1 MAISQILLCFV
12 FHILL
17 LFSLSL
23 ETTTSER
30 REGRALVK
38 WKNTLGSDTD
48 DDVLHSW
55 SIANLDNICTNW
67 TGIGCNYGGAVYK
80 IELDNFGLSGTLE
93 SLDFNSFP
101 NLTHFNLHYNSFV
114 GSIPNAIVNLTQLV
128 FLDLSWNL
136 FEKSIPIKIGRL
148 TKLQLLN
155 LGENNLVGTIPIQIS
170 HLNHLTSLYLN
181 GNYLTGPIL
190 ESLLSN
196 HTKLSQLV
204 FLDLSWNLFEGFIPA
219 GIGRLTKLELLNLG
233 VNYFTGIIPSQISQL
248 QHLTSLSLNKNIFTE
263 GRFPEEL
270 FSNMTKLQT
279 FSCGW
284 NLFHGPFPTS
294 LIKLSKLKLL
304 DLSEN
309 YFYGSIPPTIENLT
323 LLEEFSVLGTL
334 LQGNIPTTLC
344 TLRSLE
350 GLDLSESSFSGVI
363 PRCLGNLTL
372 LRYLYLDFNMLHGNI
387 PKTLCNLQNSLE
399 LLFLSNNSL
408 GGAIPQCLGE
418 MKFLT
423 TLDVSKNHLRGM
435 ITPPTLKLCGLSSL
449 KVLDLSDNNLH
460 GPLPLCL
467 ENFSKELVFINLARN
482 QFQGTIPGACTKRN
496 NLLYFN
502 LNGNHLEGIFPPG
515 LVNCTSLQ
523 VLDLGNN
530 NLSDSFP
537 HWIDTLPDLR
547 ALVLRSNHFFGEIY
561 PSDTTFPFPKL
572 HILDISHNKFTG
584 PLPRHYVENLGAMQ
598 HGNDSEILDYYD
610 RSISLVW
617 KGEERQVLQY
627 NISTNLDL
635 SNNFFHGEI
644 PKSLGRLHLIRFLN
658 LSHNQLTGDIPSSLG
673 NLTLLEVLDLS
684 SNQLVGEI
692 PGQLA
697 KSLTF
702 LAVLNLSYNYLS
714 GPIPHGAQFDT
725 FSNNSYLGNTAL
737 CGFPLT
743 LQCQIR
749 GEGQA
754 PNADSQH
761 FGIGWQSVVVGYFC
775 GIPFG
780 IVIGHL
786 IFKYGKLRWLV
797 KLILGD

>member
-1 MAISQILLCFV
+1 MAISQIILLCFV
-12 FHILL
+12 IHILL

-23 ETTTSER
+23 ETSTSQR

-38 WKNTLGSDTD
+38 WKNTLGSDS
-48 DDVLHSW
+48 DDVLRSW

-67 TGIGCNYGGAVYK
+67 TGIGCNYDGAVYK
-80 IELDNFGLSGTLE
+80 IELDSFGLSGTLE
-93 SLDFNSFP
+93 SLDFNCFP
-101 NLTHFNLHYNSFV
+101 NLTHFNLHDNSFS
-114 GSIPNAIVNLTQLV
+114 GSIPNAIVNLTHLV
-128 FLDLSWNL
+128 FLDL
-136 FEKSIPIKIGRL
+136 
-148 TKLQLLN
+148 
-155 LGENNLVGTIPIQIS
+155 GENYLVGTIPIQIS
-170 HLNHLTSLYLN
+170 HLHHLTSLYLN
-181 GNYLTGPIL
+181 GNYFTGPIL
-190 ESLLSN
+190 ESLFSN
-196 HTKLSQLV
+196 HTNFKSEANLSQLV

-219 GIGRLTKLELLNLG
+219 GIGRLTKLQLLNLG
-233 VNYFTGIIPSQISQL
+233 VNYFDGIIPSQISQL
-248 QHLTSLSLNKNIFTE
+248 HHLTSLSLDKNSFIE

-294 LIKLSKLKLL
+294 LIKLSKLTLL

-309 YFYGSIPPTIENLT
+309 YFYGSIPPTIGNLT
-323 LLEEFSVLGTL
+323 LLEAFSVLGTL
-334 LQGNIPTTLC
+334 LHGNIPTTLC
-344 TLRSLE
+344 TLHSLE

-363 PRCLGNLTL
+363 PQCLENLTL

-387 PKTLCNLQNSLE
+387 PETLCNLQNSLE

-418 MKFLT
+418 MKFLS
-423 TLDVSKNHLRGM
+423 TLDVSKNHLSGM
-435 ITPPTLKLCGLSSL
+435 ITPPTLNLCGLSSL
-449 KVLDLSDNNLH
+449 RILDLSDNNLH

-467 ENFSKELVFINLARN
+467 ENFSKQLIFINLARN
-482 QFQGTIPGACTKRN
+482 QFQGTIPGACTKRT
-496 NLLYFN
+496 NLSYFN
-502 LNGNHLEGIFPPG
+502 LNGNHLEGIFPLG

-537 HWIDTLPDLR
+537 HWLDTLSDLR
-547 ALVLRSNHFFGEIY
+547 VLVLRSNQLFGEIY
-561 PSDTTFPFPKL
+561 PSNTTFPFPKL
-572 HILDISHNKFTG
+572 HIFDISHNKFTG

-617 KGEERQVLQY
+617 KGEERQVLHY
-627 NISTNLDL
+627 NISTHLDL

-673 NLTLLEVLDLS
+673 NLTILEVLDLS

-692 PGQLA
+692 PRQLSE
-697 KSLTF
+697 SLTF

-714 GPIPHGAQFDT
+714 GPIPRGTQFDT
-725 FSNNSYLGNTAL
+725 FSNNSYLGNIAL

-743 LQCQIR
+743 LQCKNK
-749 GEGQA
+749 GEGQV
-754 PNADSQH
+754 PNAEDSQH
-761 FGIGWQSVVVGYFC
+761 FGIGWRSVVVGYFC

-786 IFKYGKLRWLV
+786 IFKYGKPRRLV